1 VVVSESSGVTVL
13 LAVIALS
20 SLVQG
25 AILLGLAWGG
35 RRLTQRV
42 NELQGRVDRDLRPAL
57 DSLSRL
63 SRNLSETS
71 DLAVVQVRRLE
82 GFVGDAFDRIEDT
95 RRQIQRAARVP
106 LGALDRASAVFR
118 SVRRGLDV
126 YHRLG
131 GLQTQ
136 ARGRARSYR
145 EDEHLF
151 I

>member
-35 RRLTQRV
+35 RRLTHRV
-42 NELQGRVDRDLRPAL
+42 NELQGRVDRDIRPAL
-57 DSLSRL
+57 DSLSRI
-63 SRNLSETS
+63 SHNLAETS
-71 DLAVVQVRRLE
+71 DLAVLQVRRLE
-82 GFVGDAFDRIEDT
+82 GFLGDAFDRVEET

-106 LGALDRASAVFR
+106 LSALDRVIAVFR
-118 SVRRGLDV
+118 GVRRGLDV
-126 YHRLG
+126 YHQLG

-136 ARGRARSYR
+136 SRGRARSYR

>member
-1 VVVSESSGVTVL
+1 MSESSGVTVL

-25 AILLGLAWGG
+25 AILVGLAWGG
-35 RRLTQRV
+35 RKLTQQV
-42 NELQGRVDRDLRPAL
+42 SELQGRVDRDLRPAL

-71 DLAVVQVRRLE
+71 DLAVVQVRRVEAFLGE
-82 GFVGDAFDRIEDT
+82 AFDRIEDT

-106 LGALDRASAVFR
+106 LGALDRVNAVFR

>member
-1 VVVSESSGVTVL
+1 VSESSGVTVL

-35 RRLTQRV
+35 RRLSQRLD
-42 NELQGRVDRDLRPAL
+42 ELQGRVDKDIRPAL
-57 DSLSRL
+57 DSIRQM
-63 SRNLSETS
+63 SRNLAETS

-82 GFVGDAFDRIEDT
+82 GFIGDAFDRIEDT
-95 RRQIQRAARVP
+95 RRQVQRAARVP

-118 SVRRGLDV
+118 GVRRGLDV

-131 GLQTQ
+131 GLSAQG
-136 ARGRARSYR
+136 RGRARSYR

>member
-1 VVVSESSGVTVL
+1 MSESSGVTLL

-35 RRLTQRV
+35 RRLSQRV
-42 NELQGRVDRDLRPAL
+42 DELQGRMDRDIRPAL
-57 DSLSRL
+57 DSLKQM
-63 SRNLSETS
+63 SRNLAETS

-82 GFVGDAFDRIEDT
+82 GFIGEAFDRIEDT
-95 RRQIQRAARVP
+95 RRRVQRAARVP
-106 LGALDRASAVFR
+106 LGALDRAGAIFR
-118 SVRRGLDV
+118 GVRRGLDV

-131 GLQTQ
+131 GLQSQT
-136 ARGRARSYR
+136 RGRARSYR

>member
-1 VVVSESSGVTVL
+1 MSESSGVTVL

-25 AILLGLAWGG
+25 VILVGLAWGG
-35 RRLTQRV
+35 RRLNQRV
-42 NELQGRVDRDLRPAL
+42 NDLQGRVDRDIKPAL
-57 DSLSRL
+57 DSLSRI
-63 SRNLSETS
+63 SRNLAETS
-71 DLAVVQVRRLE
+71 DLAVVQVRRVE
-82 GFVGDAFDRIEDT
+82 GFLGDAFERVEDT
-95 RRQIQRAARVP
+95 RRQIQRAVRVP
-106 LGALDRASAVFR
+106 LGALGRVNAVFR

-131 GLQTQ
+131 GLQSQT
-136 ARGRARSYR
+136 RGRARSYR

>member
-1 VVVSESSGVTVL
+1 VSESSGVTVL

-35 RRLTQRV
+35 KRLSQRV
-42 NELQGRVDRDLRPAL
+42 DELQGRLDRDIRPAL
-57 DSLSRL
+57 ESIRQM
-63 SRNLSETS
+63 SRNLAETS

-82 GFVGDAFDRIEDT
+82 GFVGEAFDRIEDT
-95 RRQIQRAARVP
+95 RRQIQRAARLP
-106 LGALDRASAVFR
+106 LSAFDRASAMLR
-118 SVRRGLDV
+118 GVRRGLDV

-131 GLQTQ
+131 GLSTQ
-136 ARGRARSYR
+136 GRGRARSYR

>member
-1 VVVSESSGVTVL
+1 VGETSGVTVL

-35 RRLTQRV
+35 RRLARRV
-42 NELQGRVDRDLRPAL
+42 DELQGRVDRDIRPAL
-57 DSLSRL
+57 DSLTRV
-63 SRNLSETS
+63 SRNLAERS

-82 GFVGDAFDRIEDT
+82 GFLGDAFDRIEDT

-106 LGALDRASAVFR
+106 LGALDRATAVFR

>member
-1 VVVSESSGVTVL
+1 MSETSGVTVL

-35 RRLTQRV
+35 KRLSQRV
-42 NELQGRVDRDLRPAL
+42 DELQGRVDQDIRPAL
-57 DSLSRL
+57 DSLRQMAH
-63 SRNLSETS
+63 NLAETS

-82 GFVGDAFDRIEDT
+82 GFIGEAFDRIEDT
-95 RRQIQRAARVP
+95 RRRIQRAARVP
-106 LGALDRASAVFR
+106 LGAFDRAGAVFR
-118 SVRRGLDV
+118 GVRRGLDV
-126 YHRLG
+126 YQRLG

-136 ARGRARSYR
+136 GRGRARSYR

>member
-1 VVVSESSGVTVL
+1 MGETSGVTVL

-35 RRLTQRV
+35 RRLARRV
-42 NELQGRVDRDLRPAL
+42 DELQGRVDRDIRPAL
-57 DSLSRL
+57 DSLTRV
-63 SRNLSETS
+63 SRNLAETS

-82 GFVGDAFDRIEDT
+82 GFLGDAFDRIEDT

-106 LGALDRASAVFR
+106 LGALDRATAVFR

>member
-1 VVVSESSGVTVL
+1 MSESSGVTVL

-25 AILLGLAWGG
+25 VILVALAWGG
-35 RRLTQRV
+35 RRLTQQV
-42 NELQGRVDRDLRPAL
+42 NELQGRLDREIRPAL
-57 DSLSRL
+57 DSLKHV
-63 SRNLSETS
+63 SRNLAETS
-71 DLAVVQVRRLE
+71 DLAIVQVRRVE
-82 GFVGDAFDRIEDT
+82 GFLGDAFDRVEDM
-95 RRQIQRAARVP
+95 RRQVQRAARVP
-106 LGALDRASAVFR
+106 LGVFDRVSRVLR
-118 SVRRGLDV
+118 GVRRGLDV
-126 YHRLG
+126 YHQLG

>member
-1 VVVSESSGVTVL
+1 VSESSGVTVL

-35 RRLTQRV
+35 RRLTQQV
-42 NELQGRVDRDLRPAL
+42 NELQGRVDRDIRPAI

-63 SRNLSETS
+63 TRNLSETS
-71 DLAVVQVRRLE
+71 DLAVLQVRRLE
-82 GFVGDAFDRIEDT
+82 GFLGDAFDRLEDT

-106 LGALDRASAVFR
+106 LGALDRAAAVFR

-126 YHRLG
+126 YHQLG

>member
-1 VVVSESSGVTVL
+1 MSESSGVTVL

-63 SRNLSETS
+63 ARNLSETS

-82 GFVGDAFDRIEDT
+82 GFLGEAFDRVEDT

-106 LGALDRASAVFR
+106 LGALDRVSAVFR

-131 GLQTQ
+131 SLQTQ

>member
-1 VVVSESSGVTVL
+1 VSESSGVTVL

-25 AILLGLAWGG
+25 VILVGLAWGG
-35 RRLTQRV
+35 RRLTRRV
-42 NELQGRVDRDLRPAL
+42 DELQGRVDRDIRPAL
-57 DSLSRL
+57 DSLSRM
-63 SRNLSETS
+63 SRNLAETS

-82 GFVGDAFDRIEDT
+82 NFLGDAFDRLEDT

-106 LGALDRASAVFR
+106 LGALGRATAVFR

-136 ARGRARSYR
+136 GRGRARSYR

>member
-1 VVVSESSGVTVL
+1 MSESSGVTVL

-35 RRLTQRV
+35 RRLTQQV
-42 NELQGRVDRDLRPAL
+42 NELQGRVDRDIRPAL
-57 DSLSRL
+57 DSLARL
-63 SRNLSETS
+63 THNLSETS

-82 GFVGDAFDRIEDT
+82 GFLGDAFDRLEDT

-106 LGALDRASAVFR
+106 LGALDRAAAVFR

-126 YHRLG
+126 YHQLG

-136 ARGRARSYR
+136 SRGRARSYR

>member
-1 VVVSESSGVTVL
+1 MSESSGVTVL

-25 AILLGLAWGG
+25 VILLGLAWGG
-35 RRLTQRV
+35 RRLTERV
-42 NELQGRVDRDLRPAL
+42 NELQGRVDRDIRPVL
-57 DSLSRL
+57 DSLSRI
-63 SRNLSETS
+63 SRNLAETS

-82 GFVGDAFDRIEDT
+82 GFLGDTFDRIEDT

-106 LGALDRASAVFR
+106 LGALGRANAVFR

-145 EDEHLF
+145 EDEPLF

>member
-1 VVVSESSGVTVL
+1 
-13 LAVIALS
+13 
-20 SLVQG
+20 
-25 AILLGLAWGG
+25 
-35 RRLTQRV
+35 
-42 NELQGRVDRDLRPAL
+42 VDRDIRPAL

-63 SRNLSETS
+63 ARNLSETS

-82 GFVGDAFDRIEDT
+82 GFLGDAFERIEET
-95 RRQIQRAARVP
+95 RRQVQRAARIP
-106 LGALDRASAVFR
+106 LGALDRANAVFR

-126 YHRLG
+126 YHQLG

>member
-1 VVVSESSGVTVL
+1 MSESSGVTVL

-25 AILLGLAWGG
+25 AILVGLAWGG
-35 RRLTQRV
+35 RKLTQQV

-71 DLAVVQVRRLE
+71 DLAVVQVRRVEAFLGE
-82 GFVGDAFDRIEDT
+82 AFDRIEDT

-106 LGALDRASAVFR
+106 LGALDRVNAVFR

>member
-1 VVVSESSGVTVL
+1 MSCRAAWTGTCGPRSTASRGSRATSPRRPTWRSSTY
-13 LAVIALS
+13 
-20 SLVQG
+20 G
-25 AILLGLAWGG
+25 ASKGSW
-35 RRLTQRV
+35 
-42 NELQGRVDRDLRPAL
+42 
-57 DSLSRL
+57 
-63 SRNLSETS
+63 
-71 DLAVVQVRRLE
+71 
-82 GFVGDAFDRIEDT
+82 AFDRIEDT

-131 GLQTQ
+131 SLQAQ
-136 ARGRARSYR
+136 ARGRARTYR

>member
-1 VVVSESSGVTVL
+1 MSESSGVTVL

-35 RRLTQRV
+35 RRLSQRV
-42 NELQGRVDRDLRPAL
+42 DELQGRLDRDVRPAL
-57 DSLSRL
+57 ESLRQV
-63 SRNLSETS
+63 SRNLAESS

-82 GFVGDAFDRIEDT
+82 GFIGEAFDRIEET
-95 RRQIQRAARVP
+95 RRQVQRVARVP

-118 SVRRGLDV
+118 GVRRGLDV

>member
-1 VVVSESSGVTVL
+1 VSESSGVTVL

-35 RRLTQRV
+35 RRLSQRV
-42 NELQGRVDRDLRPAL
+42 DELQGRLDRDVRPAL
-57 DSLSRL
+57 ESLRQV
-63 SRNLSETS
+63 SRNLAETS

-82 GFVGDAFDRIEDT
+82 GFIGEAFDRIEET
-95 RRQIQRAARVP
+95 RRQVQRAARVP

-118 SVRRGLDV
+118 GVRRGLDV

-136 ARGRARSYR
+136 GRGRARSYR

>member
-1 VVVSESSGVTVL
+1 MVL
-13 LAVIALS
+13 LAVIGLS

-25 AILLGLAWGG
+25 VILLGLAWGG
-35 RRLTQRV
+35 KKLTDRV
-42 NELQGRVDRDLRPAL
+42 EELQGRVDREIRPAI

-63 SRNLSETS
+63 SRNLAETS
-71 DLAVVQVRRLE
+71 DLAVIQARRLE
-82 GFVGDAFDRIEDT
+82 GFLGDAFDRIEDT
-95 RRQIQRAARVP
+95 RRQIQRGARVP
-106 LGALDRASAVFR
+106 LGALGRVSAMFR
-118 SVRRGLDV
+118 GVRRGLDV
-126 YHRLG
+126 YHQLG

>member
-1 VVVSESSGVTVL
+1 MSESSGVTVL

-42 NELQGRVDRDLRPAL
+42 NELQGRLDRDIRPAL
-57 DSLSRL
+57 DSLRHI
-63 SRNLSETS
+63 SRNLAETS
-71 DLAVVQVRRLE
+71 DLAVVQVRRIE
-82 GFVGDAFDRIEDT
+82 GFLGDAFDRIEDT
-95 RRQIQRAARVP
+95 RRQIQRAARIP
-106 LGALDRASAVFR
+106 LGALDRAFAVFR

-126 YHRLG
+126 YQQLG
-131 GLQTQ
+131 GLQAQ